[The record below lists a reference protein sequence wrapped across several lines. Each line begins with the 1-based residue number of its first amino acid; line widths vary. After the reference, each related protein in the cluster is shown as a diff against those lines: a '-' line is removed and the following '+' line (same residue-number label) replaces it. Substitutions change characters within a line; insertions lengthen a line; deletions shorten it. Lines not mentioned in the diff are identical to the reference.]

1 MVIEEGRLQA
11 RVRHPGVVTIY
22 GADRI
27 DDRVGLWM
35 ELIEGGTLEA
45 ELRET
50 IGNIRAPAGS
60 RAPPR

>member
-1 MVIEEGRLQA
+1 M
-11 RVRHPGVVTIY
+11 VTIY